1 VSAWLVIGDA
11 DLRALLLTIGEE
23 ARFRLLPIAPEEAS
37 ARLDAGD
44 VPDAMLTTQELLSL
58 RRNEG
63 QALGV
68 ERLVIAT
75 ASHRDDASAA
85 VDGARYLALPA
96 DLDEIEQTL
105 RWVALHGAA
114 PDDSGYAGPA
124 SRDSS
129 SALA

>member
-23 ARFRLLPIAPEEAS
+23 ARFRLMPIAPEEAA
-37 ARLDAGD
+37 ARLNAGE
-44 VPDAMLTTQELLSL
+44 VPDAMLTTQELISL
-58 RRNEG
+58 RQADARN
-63 QALGV
+63 LSV

-75 ASHRDDASAA
+75 ASHYEQAGP
-85 VDGARYLALPA
+85 VDGAVYLSLPA

-105 RWVALHGAA
+105 RWVALDGAA
-114 PDDSGYAGPA
+114 PDDSGYAGPT